1 MTTDLYG
8 GKLHPGNL
16 GFCPRRL
23 ARITPW
29 LEDYVNERKLPFAA
43 VVVMR
48 RGEVA
53 YSSRYGNRDIEK
65 QLPVLDDGL
74 YRIYSMS
81 KLITTVAALSLFE
94 SGSLML
100 DDPITK
106 YLPNFADQKVYS
118 NGDFEN
124 MELIDLISPITIH
137 QLMNHTSGFTY
148 GAFDPGPVGRA
159 LRKAKIDFGKTNE
172 KLEDLVQRLSTTPLC
187 FQPGSSWR
195 YGVSTDVLGRIIEVI
210 TGRDLEGVLRE
221 RIFDPLKMTDTSFS
235 VPDDKVSKFCALYTR
250 TTENPLKKLEDAE
263 SSGFRKPVIMNSG
276 GGGLVSS
283 MRDYVR
289 FVEMIRRLGELDG
302 ERILGR
308 KTVNFMMRNHLPG
321 DMASMGQKTFSEMP
335 MTGVGFGLG
344 GAVLLDPV
352 KSEII
357 GSEGEFTWGGVAS
370 TAFWI
375 DPMEDISVVFM
386 TQLIPSSSYPIRR
399 ELRVLVYQALTD

>member
-1 MTTDLYG
+1 M
-8 GKLHPGNL
+8 
-16 GFCPRRL
+16 
-23 ARITPW
+23 
-29 LEDYVNERKLPFAA
+29 
-43 VVVMR
+43 
-48 RGEVA
+48 
-53 YSSRYGNRDIEK
+53 
-65 QLPVLDDGL
+65 
-74 YRIYSMS
+74 
-81 KLITTVAALSLFE
+81 
-94 SGSLML
+94 
-100 DDPITK
+100 
-106 YLPNFADQKVYS
+106 
-118 NGDFEN
+118 
-124 MELIDLISPITIH
+124 
-137 QLMNHTSGFTY
+137 
-148 GAFDPGPVGRA
+148 
-159 LRKAKIDFGKTNE
+159 
-172 KLEDLVQRLSTTPLC
+172 
-187 FQPGSSWR
+187 
-195 YGVSTDVLGRIIEVI
+195 
-210 TGRDLEGVLRE
+210 RE

-263 SSGFRKPVIMNSG
+263 SSRFRKPVVMNSG

-283 MRDYVR
+283 MNDYVR